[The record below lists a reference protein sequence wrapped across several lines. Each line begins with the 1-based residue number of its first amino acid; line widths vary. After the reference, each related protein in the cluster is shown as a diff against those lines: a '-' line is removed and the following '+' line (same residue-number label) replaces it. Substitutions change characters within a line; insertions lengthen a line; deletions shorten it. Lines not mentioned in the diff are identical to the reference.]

1 MWTVSANP
9 QFWFAHGGVTERNV
23 GINWSTVLFLVGMMV
38 MVEGMSEAGF
48 FDWLC
53 LRLAKLVGY
62 KPVPLLVCFM
72 ILSAGLSMFI
82 DSITVILFLA
92 VASVR
97 LAHLLKFD
105 PIPLI
110 IAEIFTA
117 NLGGAATM
125 SGDPPN
131 IIIGTAWGCPSGT
144 SSGTPGSSSWWAW
157 W

>member
-1 MWTVSANP
+1 
-9 QFWFAHGGVTERNV
+9 
-23 GINWSTVLFLVGMMV
+23 
-38 MVEGMSEAGF
+38 
-48 FDWLC
+48 
-53 LRLAKLVGY
+53 
-62 KPVPLLVCFM
+62 M
-72 ILSAGLSMFI
+72 ILSAVLSMFI

-131 IIIGTAWGCPSGT
+131 IIIGTGWLGEG
-144 SSGTPGSSSWWAW
+144 
-157 W
+157 

>member
-1 MWTVSANP
+1 
-9 QFWFAHGGVTERNV
+9 
-23 GINWSTVLFLVGMMV
+23 
-38 MVEGMSEAGF
+38 
-48 FDWLC
+48 
-53 LRLAKLVGY
+53 
-62 KPVPLLVCFM
+62 M

-117 NLGGAATM
+117 NLGGR
-125 SGDPPN
+125 PP
-131 IIIGTAWGCPSGT
+131 
-144 SSGTPGSSSWWAW
+144 
-157 W
+157 

>member
-1 MWTVSANP
+1 
-9 QFWFAHGGVTERNV
+9 
-23 GINWSTVLFLVGMMV
+23 
-38 MVEGMSEAGF
+38 MSEAGF

-53 LRLAKLVGY
+53 LRLAKLVNY
-62 KPVPLLVCFM
+62 KPVPLMICFM
-72 ILSAGLSMFI
+72 ILSAVLSMFI

-125 SGDPPN
+125 M
-131 IIIGTAWGCPSGT
+131 
-144 SSGTPGSSSWWAW
+144 
-157 W
+157 